1 MIRVDE
7 CRNFS
12 MSEIDE
18 YKNFVVF
25 LKFLMI
31 VMKMKMIVSRNF
43 SLMMTRE
50 IVVLLMIDEAILL
63 MIAASSS
70 LE

>member
-1 MIRVDE
+1 MIEIDE

-18 YKNFVVF
+18 YRDFAVF

-50 IVVLLMIDEAILL
+50 VIVLLMIDEAFLL
-63 MIAASSS
+63 MIAAS

>member
-1 MIRVDE
+1 MIEIDE
-7 CRNFS
+7 CSSFS

-18 YKNFVVF
+18 YRNFAVF

-43 SLMMTRE
+43 SLMMTRG
-50 IVVLLMIDEAILL
+50 IIVLLMIDEAILL
-63 MIAASSS
+63 MIAAS